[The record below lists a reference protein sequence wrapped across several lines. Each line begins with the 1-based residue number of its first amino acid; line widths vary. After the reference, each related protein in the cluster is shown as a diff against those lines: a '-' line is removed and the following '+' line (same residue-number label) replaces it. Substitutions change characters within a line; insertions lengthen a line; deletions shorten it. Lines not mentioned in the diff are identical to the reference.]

1 MATKVSDSGLTFISS
16 WSAYSDTVYKV
27 ERNLTSDGKYLGFF
41 DGSVLASLSYF
52 QKINDNVETT
62 TQENALSCLRS
73 HLNRIVFKLLTDFGF
88 EKFNQTQ
95 FDALVS
101 LLTLDSRES
110 DFYDYFKSTDLYTAL
125 KTDVSDP
132 SVPGL
137 ITNYVGNTALS
148 NSGAFY
154 NFADRRAAESTL
166 FSSGVY
172 NNCSSL
178 ATNEKVV
185 DGIKVLY

>member
-1 MATKVSDSGLTFISS
+1 MATKVSDTGLTFISS

-27 ERNLTSDGKYLGFF
+27 ERNLTFEGKYLGFF
-41 DGSVLASLSYF
+41 DGSVLSSLSAF
-52 QKINDNVETT
+52 NDAGEIIEST

-95 FDALVS
+95 FDAVVS

-110 DFYDYFKSTDLYTAL
+110 DFYDHFKSTDLYTAL

-154 NFADRRAAESTL
+154 NFADRRTAESTL

-172 NNCSSL
+172 NNCPSL
-178 ATNEKVV
+178 VINEKEV